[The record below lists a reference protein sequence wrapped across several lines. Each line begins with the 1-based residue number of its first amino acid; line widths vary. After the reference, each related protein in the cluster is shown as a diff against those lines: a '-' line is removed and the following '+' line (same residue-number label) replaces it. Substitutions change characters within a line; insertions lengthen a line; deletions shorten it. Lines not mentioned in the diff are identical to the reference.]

1 MKKNILY
8 KTIKNEWKKFH
19 SNKKS
24 NKKIKL
30 HEPTFGIEEI
40 FNFTKQLITTNVTMG
55 KHVESFEKKFCD
67 KFGFKYAVSS
77 NSGSSAN
84 LIMIAGLMSTIYSKR
99 LRKNDEIIV
108 PALAWSTS
116 IFPLTQYGLK
126 PVFVDCD
133 LKTMNIDIDQVKKA
147 ISHNTKAILTIPIY
161 GNPCNMKELRKIC
174 NKNKLILLEDTC
186 ESMGAKYKNKFLGG
200 FGLASSFSFYFSH
213 HITCLEGGITVTN
226 DFELAEI
233 MKIIRSH
240 GWIRNVKQKE
250 KWIKNFPKID
260 PNFLFVHEGYNL
272 RLTEP
277 QARMGTTQIKK
288 LDKFIKKRRENAKI
302 LMNLMKEFN
311 DFFIYQYEK
320 KGSFHTWFGFSI
332 IIKNIKII
340 DRGKLCKFLNKKE
353 IETRVIVSGNFA
365 SQPVAKTFK
374 HRIVGNLTNAS
385 KIMTNG
391 FSIGIHQNLTNTQL
405 KYIYNVFK
413 EFLKIESLL

>member
-1 MKKNILY
+1 MKKNFLY
-8 KTIKNEWKKFH
+8 KSIKSEWQKFH
-19 SNKKS
+19 SKKN

-30 HEPTFGIEEI
+30 HEPTFGVEEI
-40 FNFTKQLITTNVTMG
+40 FGFTKQLITTNVTMG
-55 KHVESFEKKFCD
+55 KQVESFEKNICD
-67 KFGFKYAVSS
+67 KFGFRYAVSS

-84 LIMIAGLMSTIYSKR
+84 LLMISALMSNLYSKR
-99 LRKNDEIIV
+99 LKKNDEIIV

-147 ISHNTKAILTIPIY
+147 ISKKTKGILTIPIY
-161 GNPCNMKELRKIC
+161 GNPCEMDEITKIC
-174 NKNKLILLEDTC
+174 KKKGLILLEDTC
-186 ESMGAKYKNKFLGG
+186 ESMGAKYNNKFLGS

-226 DFELAEI
+226 DYELAEI

-240 GWIRNVKQKE
+240 GWIRNVKEKE
-250 KWIKNFPKID
+250 KWIKNYPKID
-260 PNFLFVHEGYNL
+260 PNFLFVNEGYNL

-277 QARMGTTQIKK
+277 QARMGTIQIKK
-288 LDKFIKKRRENAKI
+288 LDYFIEKRRNNADN

-311 DFFIYQYEK
+311 DLFIYQHEK
-320 KGSFHTWFGFSI
+320 KKSFHTWFGFTI
-332 IIKNIKII
+332 IIKDIKVV
-340 DRGKLCKFLNKKE
+340 DRGKLCKFLNKNG

-365 SQPVAKTFK
+365 SQPVVKTFK
-374 HRIVGNLTNAS
+374 HRIVGYLENAS

-391 FSIGIHQNLTNTQL
+391 FSIGIHQNLVNNQI
-405 KYIYNVFK
+405 KYVYDVFK
-413 EFLKIESLL
+413 KYLKKENLL

>member
-1 MKKNILY
+1 MKKNFLY
-8 KTIKNEWKKFH
+8 KSIKSEWQKFH
-19 SNKKS
+19 SKKN

-30 HEPTFGIEEI
+30 HEPTFGVEEI
-40 FNFTKQLITTNVTMG
+40 FGFTKQLITTNVTMG
-55 KHVESFEKKFCD
+55 KQVESFEKNICD
-67 KFGFKYAVSS
+67 KFGFRYAVSS

-84 LIMIAGLMSTIYSKR
+84 LLMISALMSNLYSKR
-99 LRKNDEIIV
+99 LKKNDEIIV

-147 ISHNTKAILTIPIY
+147 ISKKTKGILTIPIY
-161 GNPCNMKELRKIC
+161 GNPCEMDEITKIC
-174 NKNKLILLEDTC
+174 KKKGLILLEDTC
-186 ESMGAKYKNKFLGG
+186 ESMGAKYDNKFLGS

-226 DFELAEI
+226 DYELAEI

-240 GWIRNVKQKE
+240 GWIRNVKEKE
-250 KWIKNFPKID
+250 KWIKNYPKID
-260 PNFLFVHEGYNL
+260 PNFLFVNEGYNL

-277 QARMGTTQIKK
+277 QARMGMIQIKK
-288 LDKFIKKRRENAKI
+288 LDYFIEKRRNNADN

-311 DFFIYQYEK
+311 DFFIYQHEK
-320 KGSFHTWFGFSI
+320 KKSFHTWFGFTI
-332 IIKNIKII
+332 IIKDIKVV
-340 DRGKLCKFLNKKE
+340 DRGKLCKFLNKNG

-365 SQPVAKTFK
+365 SQPVVKTFK
-374 HRIVGNLTNAS
+374 HRIVGYLENAS

-391 FSIGIHQNLTNTQL
+391 FSIGIHQNLDNNQI
-405 KYIYNVFK
+405 KYVYDVFK
-413 EFLKIESLL
+413 KYLKKENLL